1 MDIFTFLVKLG
12 FKLTIISGKTKAQN
26 GVSLLR
32 CFGMVVA
39 ENGIFS

>member
-12 FKLTIISGKTKAQN
+12 FKLAIFSGKTMAQN
-26 GVSLLR
+26 GVSLFR
-32 CFGMVVA
+32 CFGMVMA